1 MPQDRRTPP
10 EGPQNHT
17 LVPEGVQGQSIAPEG
32 LAKPTY
38 GSVGSSAEE
47 QGSPEGPH
55 LLHFLL
61 VEQRSSDARLEL
73 FT

>member
-1 MPQDRRTPP
+1 MGP
-10 EGPQNHT
+10 EGP
-17 LVPEGVQGQSIAPEG
+17 P
-32 LAKPTY
+32 KPTY
-38 GSVGSSAEE
+38 GSVDSSAEE

-55 LLHFLL
+55 LLYFLL